1 VYYEKTDNVKLVLI
15 YNRLGNIMMEKEW
28 KIYTKTGDK
37 GETSLIGGTRVPKYH
52 ERIEAYGTLDELN
65 SFIGNLR
72 DQLTDVHLR
81 KMLLRIQE
89 NLFIAESELATDPGK
104 EINQSLPHLSEK
116 DVLEL
121 EHEID
126 KMNIHLPPLSSFVL
140 PGGHPL
146 VSLCH
151 ICRTVC
157 RRGERTII
165 KLASDMA
172 VDKILIKYIN
182 RLSDYL
188 FVLSRELAFVNNIS
202 DLPWKPDVLE

>member
-1 VYYEKTDNVKLVLI
+1 
-15 YNRLGNIMMEKEW
+15 MENNW

-65 SFIGNLR
+65 SFIGYLR
-72 DQLTDVHLR
+72 DQQTNEQLR
-81 KMLLRIQE
+81 TVLLRIQE
-89 NLFIAESELATDPGK
+89 NLFTAESLLATDPEK
-104 EINQSLPHLSEK
+104 EINRTLPQLSES

-121 EHEID
+121 EKEID
-126 KMNIHLPPLSSFVL
+126 AMNLHLPALSSFVL
-140 PGGHPL
+140 PGGHPM

-157 RRGERTII
+157 RRGERIII
-165 KLASDMA
+165 KLAA
-172 VDKILIKYIN
+172 ETPVNEILIKYIN

-188 FVLSRELAFVNNIS
+188 FVLARELAFTNNIP
-202 DLPWKPDVLE
+202 DLPWKPMV

>member
-1 VYYEKTDNVKLVLI
+1 M
-15 YNRLGNIMMEKEW
+15 GNDW

-65 SFIGNLR
+65 SFIGYLR
-72 DQLTDVHLR
+72 DQLTHHHLR
-81 KMLLRIQE
+81 EVLLRIQE

-104 EINQSLPHLSEK
+104 ELSRKLPFLTEAN
-116 DVLEL
+116 VIEL
-121 EHEID
+121 EREID
-126 KMNIHLPPLSSFVL
+126 AMNLHLPDLSSFIL

-151 ICRTVC
+151 VCRTVC
-157 RRGERTII
+157 RRAERIII
-165 KLASDMA
+165 KLASDMS
-172 VDKILIKYIN
+172 VDEILIKYIN

-188 FVLSRELAFVNNIS
+188 FVLARELAFISNIA

>member
-1 VYYEKTDNVKLVLI
+1 
-15 YNRLGNIMMEKEW
+15 MENDW

-65 SFIGNLR
+65 SFIGYLR
-72 DQLTDVHLR
+72 DQLTGVHLR
-81 KMLLRIQE
+81 EVLLRIQE
-89 NLFIAESELATDPGK
+89 NLFTAESELATDPEK
-104 EINQSLPHLSEK
+104 ELKRSLPHLSEE
-116 DVLEL
+116 DVFEL

-126 KMNIHLPPLSSFVL
+126 AMNLHLPVLSSFIL
-140 PGGHPL
+140 PGGHPQ

-151 ICRTVC
+151 VCRTVC
-157 RRGERTII
+157 RRGERIII

-172 VDKILIKYIN
+172 VDEILIKYIN

-188 FVLSRELAFVNNIS
+188 FVLARELAFINNIP
-202 DLPWKPDVLE
+202 DLPWKPDVLERKK

>member
-1 VYYEKTDNVKLVLI
+1 
-15 YNRLGNIMMEKEW
+15 MENDW

-81 KMLLRIQE
+81 EVLLRIQE
-89 NLFIAESELATDPGK
+89 NLFTAESELATDPEK
-104 EINQSLPHLSEK
+104 EVKRVLPHLSED
-116 DVLEL
+116 DVFEL
-121 EHEID
+121 ENEMD
-126 KMNIHLPPLSSFVL
+126 AMNLHLPSLSSFIL

-151 ICRTVC
+151 VCRTVC
-157 RRGERTII
+157 RRGERIII
-165 KLASDMA
+165 KVASDLV
-172 VDKILIKYIN
+172 VDEILIKYIN

-188 FVLSRELAFVNNIS
+188 FVLARELAFTNNIP
-202 DLPWKPDVLE
+202 DLPWKPDVLKQ

>member
-1 VYYEKTDNVKLVLI
+1 
-15 YNRLGNIMMEKEW
+15 MEKEW

-81 KMLLRIQE
+81 KILLRIQE
-89 NLFIAESELATDPGK
+89 NLFTAESELATDFGIDIK
-104 EINQSLPHLSEK
+104 RSLPHLSEK

-126 KMNIHLPPLSSFVL
+126 KMNLHLPELSSFVL

-172 VDKILIKYIN
+172 VDEILIKYIN

-188 FVLSRELAFVNNIS
+188 FVLARELAFTNNIS

>member
-1 VYYEKTDNVKLVLI
+1 
-15 YNRLGNIMMEKEW
+15 MENDW

-65 SFIGNLR
+65 SFIGYLR
-72 DQLTDVHLR
+72 DQLTGVHLR
-81 KMLLRIQE
+81 EVLLRIQE
-89 NLFIAESELATDPGK
+89 NLFTAESELATDPEK
-104 EINQSLPHLSEK
+104 ELKRSLPHLSED
-116 DVLEL
+116 DVFEL

-126 KMNIHLPPLSSFVL
+126 AMNLHLPALSSFIL
-140 PGGHPL
+140 PGGHPH

-151 ICRTVC
+151 VCRTVC
-157 RRGERTII
+157 RRGERIII

-172 VDKILIKYIN
+172 VDEILIKYIN

-188 FVLSRELAFVNNIS
+188 FVLARELAFINNIP
-202 DLPWKPDVLE
+202 DLPWKPDVLERKK

>member
-1 VYYEKTDNVKLVLI
+1 
-15 YNRLGNIMMEKEW
+15 MENDW

-37 GETSLIGGTRVPKYH
+37 GETSLIGGTRVLKYH

-72 DQLTDVHLR
+72 DQVTNVHLR
-81 KMLLRIQE
+81 KVLLQIQE
-89 NLFIAESELATDPGK
+89 NLFTAESQLATDPEK
-104 EINQSLPHLSEK
+104 ELKRSLPHLIEE
-116 DVLEL
+116 DVFEL

-126 KMNIHLPPLSSFVL
+126 AMNLHLPALNSFIL

-157 RRGERTII
+157 RRGERIII
-165 KLASDMA
+165 KLASEMA
-172 VDKILIKYIN
+172 VDEILIKYIN

-188 FVLSRELAFVNNIS
+188 FVLARELAFIHDIP
-202 DLPWKPDVLE
+202 DLPWKPDVLEE